1 MTEKSQLYFE
11 AGAKE
16 VWLCNEDGVMRFFN
30 TQQELTRS
38 ELVPE
43 FPEKVDI

>member
-1 MTEKSQLYFE
+1 MLEKRQLYFE

-16 VWLCNEDGVMRFFN
+16 VWICDENGMMRFFN
-30 TQQELTRS
+30 DQQELTRS

-43 FPEKVDI
+43 FPEKVDM